1 VAQAVLYVELVP
13 TTTGI
18 KRNIEKE
25 LDGTFSSVEKR
36 GTSVFSKIGG
46 LAKGVAVAAAAA
58 AATLA
63 GLAIKGG
70 FERML
75 KIEDAQAKLDGL
87 GHSTAT
93 VEKIMGSAL
102 DAVKGTA
109 YGLDTAAT
117 LAASAVAAGIKPG
130 QELEKYLRL
139 TADAAT
145 IAGISMEE
153 MGSIIN
159 KVNANGKA
167 MTENLNQ
174 LSDRGIPILQWLA
187 EEYGVT
193 TAEMSKMVS
202 QGKVDAET
210 FNKVLQEN
218 IGGAALKSG
227 ETTRGAFA
235 NMLAALS
242 RVGVALI
249 EDVFPHFKTVF
260 NDITGLL
267 DGLVDKIGPL
277 RDAVAEK
284 LGPIAETIGGAFA
297 GMGEAVTPFLE
308 KLAPL
313 AELAGYFTPLG
324 AVFQLLVPLLP
335 QLMEPLGQIA
345 EILADTLVAALPIV
359 AELFASIGEVL
370 GGVLVAA
377 LPVITDLISRLAVI
391 FEQIMPVILLVAG
404 VIGDILVVAL
414 DALMPIIDL
423 VLQLLDPLMSIFEA
437 LITPVLAIVEALLP
451 LVSVLIGAL
460 APILAIVAEVVG
472 AVLVPI
478 IQILAGVITLLA
490 DVIVW
495 LVEQIFVPYIQNLLI
510 PAWEAVGAAF
520 MWVYENIIKPMFGF
534 LVDTTITS
542 NEAITRVF
550 GALGSFFSGLWD
562 GIKAGFKAFINFV
575 IDGINGFIAG
585 INTVGGFISDIT
597 GGGIDVTIGQLPRL
611 ANGALVAASRGGSAA
626 IIGEGRYDE
635 AVVPLG
641 GPQLEKIREALVSD
655 ERATGEGAT
664 VKVYPQEGM
673 SEETIGRV
681 AAEEFNWM
689 LRRKM
694 R

>member
-1 VAQAVLYVELVP
+1 MVDRRAELEREKKTRQLADPSTTTVGRSTSDVQNGVRKSGLTTRRQPRKVGCIVLTLLPRGLILGGVPVAQAVLYVELVP

-297 GMGEAVTPFLE
+297 GMG
-308 KLAPL
+308 
-313 AELAGYFTPLG
+313 
-324 AVFQLLVPLLP
+324 
-335 QLMEPLGQIA
+335 
-345 EILADTLVAALPIV
+345 
-359 AELFASIGEVL
+359 
-370 GGVLVAA
+370 
-377 LPVITDLISRLAVI
+377 
-391 FEQIMPVILLVAG
+391 
-404 VIGDILVVAL
+404 
-414 DALMPIIDL
+414 
-423 VLQLLDPLMSIFEA
+423 
-437 LITPVLAIVEALLP
+437 
-451 LVSVLIGAL
+451 
-460 APILAIVAEVVG
+460 
-472 AVLVPI
+472 
-478 IQILAGVITLLA
+478 
-490 DVIVW
+490 
-495 LVEQIFVPYIQNLLI
+495 
-510 PAWEAVGAAF
+510 
-520 MWVYENIIKPMFGF
+520 
-534 LVDTTITS
+534 
-542 NEAITRVF
+542 
-550 GALGSFFSGLWD
+550 
-562 GIKAGFKAFINFV
+562 
-575 IDGINGFIAG
+575 
-585 INTVGGFISDIT
+585 
-597 GGGIDVTIGQLPRL
+597 
-611 ANGALVAASRGGSAA
+611 
-626 IIGEGRYDE
+626 
-635 AVVPLG
+635 
-641 GPQLEKIREALVSD
+641 
-655 ERATGEGAT
+655 
-664 VKVYPQEGM
+664 
-673 SEETIGRV
+673 
-681 AAEEFNWM
+681 
-689 LRRKM
+689 RR
-694 R
+694 